1 MRTLS
6 VSPFDHEKSMAAA
19 NRSSSRPAAA
29 GGKLVNCH
37 PRHQQP
43 TRNEPEVQPPRHGE
57 TSPILVTKNKDQ
69 LINDWKNKRKSPVIY
84 GRRCRERKEE
94 ILLDKSRRRRREGR
108 ERNKGGRCM

>member
-1 MRTLS
+1 MCCKERKLYCKVRIIVNLRKIHESKITRFFREMRTLS

-43 TRNEPEVQPPRHGE
+43 TRNEPEVQAAPPRRD
-57 TSPILVTKNKDQ
+57 VTNPRHKK
-69 LINDWKNKRKSPVIY
+69 
-84 GRRCRERKEE
+84 
-94 ILLDKSRRRRREGR
+94 
-108 ERNKGGRCM
+108 